1 MESRHFGG
9 FDGLDPKACGGIS
22 ELMRLTR
29 TELCGLA
36 SQVTMALPDQP
47 EGSPDRN
54 NAERSLH
61 NIRRVLA
68 WYDLAPE

>member
-1 MESRHFGG
+1 MEETMRV
-9 FDGLDPKACGGIS
+9 LPIS

-29 TELCGLA
+29 TELCGLE
-36 SQVTMALPDQP
+36 SQATTAMPDYPEDLP
-47 EGSPDRN
+47 ERS

-61 NIRRVLA
+61 NIRRVLR